1 MRAYIDTNILV
12 DLILARQ
19 EFLPDAQ
26 RVFALGY
33 AGEVQLTVSAL
44 SFVNTVYLARKYK
57 YTVFLGG
64 DSYHGGENYVY
75 KVKNPQRG
83 SIYIVNGQKMRM
95 K

>member
-1 MRAYIDTNILV
+1 MTDYAPAKLD
-12 DLILARQ
+12 RQ
-19 EFLPDAQ
+19 GDDGPFKGLSKQ
-26 RVFALGY
+26 AL
-33 AGEVQLTVSAL
+33 
-44 SFVNTVYLARKYK
+44 
-57 YTVFLGG
+57 VFLGG